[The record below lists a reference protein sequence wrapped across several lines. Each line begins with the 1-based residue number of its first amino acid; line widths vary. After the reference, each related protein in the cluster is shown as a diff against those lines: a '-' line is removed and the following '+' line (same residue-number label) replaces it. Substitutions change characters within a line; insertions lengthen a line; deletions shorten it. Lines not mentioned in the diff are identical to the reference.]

1 MPKASPRA
9 LAPVSPI
16 LPDQLSPVINELHE
30 VSNLAEFLCTSVM
43 RVQDTQE
50 GEFSLSFGE
59 SSALIRLMQSV
70 TERLVSA
77 AASLEDLRFD
87 LKKEVASHE

>member
-1 MPKASPRA
+1 
-9 LAPVSPI
+9 LAPLI
-16 LPDQLSPVINELHE
+16 KELHE

-43 RVQDTQE
+43 RVQDTQK

-59 SSALIRLMQSV
+59 SSALISLMQSV
-70 TERLVSA
+70 TERLVDA
-77 AASLEDLRFD
+77 TTNLEDLRFD